1 MSAPPIDR
9 RVEEQRVCD
18 VIAGFAD
25 AEDVLEQA
33 GVDYWFGSDETL
45 GAACEAA
52 RADPKEV
59 ASRLAGCQLCAH
71 SGSPPASLAALLRE
85 SDEQW
90 RGRLAPAIARAI
102 AIAEMRRPAISRLV
116 QELKRRIEQHMATS
130 RSLLPAAEAIERGEA
145 GVLHPRTLRML
156 RLEHLDLAR
165 IARDLR
171 AYAETSGIDDDLTD
185 ALRNVIHE
193 VHHHLMVAYN
203 FILPRLVTAAAARP
217 VACEPW

>member
-1 MSAPPIDR
+1 
-9 RVEEQRVCD
+9 
-18 VIAGFAD
+18 
-25 AEDVLEQA
+25 
-33 GVDYWFGSDETL
+33 
-45 GAACEAA
+45 
-52 RADPKEV
+52 
-59 ASRLAGCQLCAH
+59 
-71 SGSPPASLAALLRE
+71 
-85 SDEQW
+85 
-90 RGRLAPAIARAI
+90 
-102 AIAEMRRPAISRLV
+102 
-116 QELKRRIEQHMATS
+116 
-130 RSLLPAAEAIERGEA
+130 
-145 GVLHPRTLRML
+145 ML